1 MQKIIASSI
10 LLAGFNTP
18 VFSQDNPTRLPDTVV
33 TATRSEIAK
42 NQLATAATVFTRED
56 IDRLQVKTLP
66 ELLRGSAI
74 GCADDTRRIIRV
86 QFFERARSYLGTSY
100 VVYLIGLG
108 NPH

>member
-42 NQLATAATVFTRED
+42 NELATAATVFY
-56 IDRLQVKTLP
+56 
-66 ELLRGSAI
+66 
-74 GCADDTRRIIRV
+74 TRR
-86 QFFERARSYLGTSY
+86 Y
-100 VVYLIGLG
+100 
-108 NPH
+108 